1 MDAGSGIPGDGSRH
15 TRWQD
20 LIADIGR
27 PGSEKEDEMAAPRT
41 RLTAGERSEQ
51 VLTAA
56 VVAFAESGYAATKT
70 DEIARLAG
78 VSQPYVIRLFGSKQQ
93 LFVESVQRACD
104 RVEEIFRTAAADVGP
119 DASPEDRLHSL
130 GAAYDV
136 FLTERELLMLLLH
149 GFAASG
155 DPVIGDRTRDRFGRI
170 YRLVRDLTG
179 ASAEEARDFMAKG
192 MLLTV
197 LAAMQVLGPGA
208 RVCDWATELLENL
221 VDE

>member
-1 MDAGSGIPGDGSRH
+1 
-15 TRWQD
+15 
-20 LIADIGR
+20 
-27 PGSEKEDEMAAPRT
+27 MAAPRT

-56 VVAFAESGYAATKT
+56 VAAFAESGYAATKT

-104 RVEEIFRTAAADVGP
+104 RIEEIFRAAADELGP
-119 DASPEDRLHSL
+119 GASPEERMESL
-130 GAAYDV
+130 GAAFDV
-136 FLTERELLMLLLH
+136 FLTERELLMLMLH

-155 DPVIGDRTRDRFGRI
+155 DPIIGNRTRERFGRI
-170 YRLVRDLTG
+170 YRLVRELTG
-179 ASAEEARDFMAKG
+179 ASAEQGRDFMAKG

-197 LAAMQVLGPGA
+197 LAAMQVLGPDA
-208 RVCDWATELLENL
+208 LACDWSAELLEGL